1 MAAKK
6 SAITRLRERENR
18 LSASKIAEEASQKSN
33 EAYKNVTG
41 NLKEIGG
48 ASNASAAQPD
58 DTSKE
63 DPEPLAEDK
72 APAVYLEDNEDREW
86 RNALDAP
93 QEQPEKLAIPMSS
106 MEMVAQIRQI
116 EKQNKENM
124 LTRNNRNSFIDPQPS
139 AQKVEWDDISQ
150 QSKGTEPP
158 KSFQVPRGQKWPRKA
173 LFDEGTSSED
183 DAFEQGDRSQVPSRR
198 RPQPGK
204 SRETSVVQQRIP
216 TSKTTKPLNEQEEAK
231 ESFAKAS
238 QYKLINHAAK
248 ESLARNLPKQPQ
260 VRRPWSNEEVQ
271 ALMEYM
277 DEYGCSWA
285 AIKAADSEN
294 NILERRS
301 QVDLKD
307 KARNMKYDYLRYV
320 RCDVRW
326 TKCVYGNMLQGLE
339 LVCRQVLSVF
349 LLVRDTKT
357 N

>member
-18 LSASKIAEEASQKSN
+18 LSASKVAEEAS
-33 EAYKNVTG
+33 
-41 NLKEIGG
+41 KEINEVSTKVTEISKETGE
-48 ASNASAAQPD
+48 ASDGSSSQPN
-58 DTSKE
+58 DTS
-63 DPEPLAEDK
+63 EPPADNR
-72 APAVYLEDNEDREW
+72 APAVYLEDNEDGEW

-93 QEQPEKLAIPMSS
+93 QERAEKSTVPMSS

-124 LTRNNRNSFIDPQPS
+124 LTRNNRASFIDPQPT
-139 AQKVEWDDISQ
+139 AQRVEWDDISQ

-158 KSFQVPRGQKWPRKA
+158 RSFQVPGRRKEPHKA
-173 LFDEGTSSED
+173 PFDEGTSSED
-183 DAFEQGDRSQVPSRR
+183 DAFEQGDRLQVSHRR
-198 RPQPGK
+198 RHQPGR
-204 SRETSVVQQRIP
+204 SRETSVLQQGG
-216 TSKTTKPLNEQEEAK
+216 SAVDTTKSLDEQDEAK
-231 ESFAKAS
+231 EGFGKAS
-238 QYKLINHAAK
+238 QYKLVNHAAK
-248 ESLARNLPKQPQ
+248 ESLVRNLPKQPQ

-285 AIKAADSEN
+285 AIKAADSQRQ
-294 NILERRS
+294 ILERRS

-320 RCDVRW
+320 
-326 TKCVYGNMLQGLE
+326 KCE
-339 LVCRQVLSVF
+339 L
-349 LLVRDTKT
+349 